1 MGIFT
6 RLRDIINSNLN
17 AMLDKAED
25 PEKLLRLMLRE
36 MEDTLIELKAQCA
49 SAMAQSKTVQRA
61 IDELRDRA
69 NDWAAKARLAV
80 EKGREVLAREAL
92 LEKRRLMERID
103 PQEAQKAEC
112 EALID
117 KYQEDISQL
126 EGKIQALRERQKVLV
141 QRYAHAQSK
150 KRAEE
155 TIRSANG
162 TEAMSKIDLFE
173 RRLDRMEAE
182 AEMVNYGVQP
192 SVEQQF
198 KELESDEDLER
209 ELDELRKQVKG

>member
-49 SAMAQSKTVQRA
+49 SAMAQSKTIQRA

-92 LEKRRLMERID
+92 LEKRRLTERID

-117 KYQEDISQL
+117 KYQEDIAQL
-126 EGKIQALRERQKVLV
+126 EGKIQSLRERQKVLV

-162 TEAMSKIDLFE
+162 TETMSKIDLFE

-209 ELDELRKQVKG
+209 ELEELRKQVKG

>member
-49 SAMAQSKTVQRA
+49 SAMAQSKTIQRA

-69 NDWAAKARLAV
+69 NDWASKARLAV

-92 LEKRRLMERID
+92 IEKRRLMERID
-103 PQEAQKAEC
+103 PQETQKAEC
-112 EALID
+112 EALIE
-117 KYQEDISQL
+117 KYQEDIAQL

-150 KRAEE
+150 RRAEE

-162 TEAMSKIDLFE
+162 AEAMGKIDLFE
-173 RRLDRMEAE
+173 RRLDRMKPMRKWSTTAS
-182 AEMVNYGVQP
+182 NLRRTTVQ
-192 SVEQQF
+192 ER
-198 KELESDEDLER
+198 ESDEI
-209 ELDELRKQVKG
+209 